1 VGFRSRNPASAHTVH
16 AGPGNPVAD
25 RRTGRRSST
34 RTGRRN
40 VDRMSPD
47 QPATLAAWLRT
58 RTDEQ
63 LGALLA
69 ARPDVARP
77 APSDVVGLATRL
89 AVPVSVDRALDE
101 LDAATLQVLDAV
113 LLAATDG
120 VPRTELPG
128 LLPDV
133 PGDVVDAAIEA
144 LTTRA
149 LLWGDDE
156 LHAPEPVRRSV
167 RYPAGLGRRATDLR
181 LTLPRDLPAAL
192 ADLAADERTVLER
205 LAGDRPVGHLPDS
218 TAGSLSPA
226 RRLLQAGL
234 LARIDA
240 VNVELPREIGLA
252 LRGDRPLGP
261 PKLRPEPQVSERAPA
276 VVDQQAAGAALE
288 VISRV
293 TEVLTALEEEPAGLL
308 RSGGLGVR
316 DQKRLAKELH
326 VGEAD
331 VAFLV
336 EVAHAAGLLDVGGAQ
351 RDEWLPTRG
360 YDAWREQDL
369 ADRWAVLAEGWLT
382 SVRLIS
388 LVGQRD
394 VAGKAVNVLS
404 PDVVRQTAPVLRRSA
419 LSVLAEFPPGRG
431 LVAPELVSLLRWRT
445 PRRADRLAPLPD
457 LLAEAER
464 LGVVVGGVLSSGGRG
479 LLTAGEDGA
488 ANGMRSLLPAP
499 VDHVLAQPDLS
510 LIAPGPLVAE
520 LAGTL
525 AVVADV
531 ESSGGAT
538 VYRVSESSIRRS
550 LDFGWSASDL
560 HDFFARASRT
570 PVPQALEY
578 LIDDVARQHGRLR
591 VGAIECYV
599 RSDDHGLVSQVL
611 SDRRT
616 AGAELR
622 RLAPGV
628 LISGLPP
635 EEVLSVLRAAGYSPA
650 GESAGGAVLTRPK
663 APARA
668 AARRPGGSAPSGPR
682 ALSPAELA
690 ATVRE
695 IRAGDAAL
703 AARRT
708 DPVRQVP
715 GVTTATTL
723 EVLSRAVR
731 EGLPVWLGYVDA
743 QGSGSQRVV
752 QPVSLAGGFLQG
764 FDEGRGESRT
774 FAVHR
779 ITSVALVESE
789 DAATPS

>member
-1 VGFRSRNPASAHTVH
+1 
-16 AGPGNPVAD
+16 
-25 RRTGRRSST
+25 
-34 RTGRRN
+34 
-40 VDRMSPD
+40 MSPD

-63 LGALLA
+63 LGALLV

-113 LLAATDG
+113 LLSPTDG
-120 VPRTELPG
+120 VPRDELPG

-133 PGDVVDAAIEA
+133 PAEVVDAAVGT

-149 LLWGDDE
+149 LLWGDAD
-156 LHAPEPVRRSV
+156 LHAPEPVRRAV
-167 RYPAGLGRRATDLR
+167 RYPAGLGRRAVDLR
-181 LTLPRDLPAAL
+181 VPLPGDVPGTLAGLDP
-192 ADLAADERTVLER
+192 DERGVLER
-205 LAGDRPVGHLPDS
+205 LSADRPVGHLPDS
-218 TAGSLSPA
+218 TGGALTPA

-252 LRGDRPLGP
+252 LRGDHPLGP
-261 PKLRPEPQVSERAPA
+261 PRLRPEPAVTRRDPA
-276 VVDQQAAGAALE
+276 IVDRQAAGAALE
-288 VISRV
+288 VIGRV
-293 TEVLTALEEEPAGLL
+293 TDVLTALEEEPAGLL

-316 DQKRLAKELH
+316 DQKRLAKELRI
-326 VGEAD
+326 GEGD

-336 EVAHAAGLLDVGGAQ
+336 ELAHAAGLLDVGGAQ

-369 ADRWAVLAEGWLT
+369 PDRWAVLAEGWLT

-404 PDVVRQTAPVLRRSA
+404 PDVVRQTAPALRRSA
-419 LSVLAEFPPGRG
+419 LAVLAEFPPGEG
-431 LVAPELVSLLRWRT
+431 LTAPELVTLLRWRT
-445 PRRADRLAPLPD
+445 PRRADRLAPVPD

-464 LGVVVGGVLSSGGRG
+464 LGIAVGGVLSTGGRG
-479 LLTAGEDGA
+479 LLAGGEDA
-488 ANGMRSLLPAP
+488 AADGMRGLLPEP

-538 VYRVSESSIRRS
+538 VYRVSDGSIRRA
-550 LDFGWSASDL
+550 LDAGWSAADL
-560 HDFFARASRT
+560 HDFFTRASRT

-578 LIDDVARQHGRLR
+578 LVDDVARQHGRLR

-616 AGAELR
+616 ANAELR

-628 LISGLPP
+628 LVSGLPP
-635 EEVLSVLRAAGYSPA
+635 EEVLSVLRAAGYAPA
-650 GESAGGAVLTRPK
+650 GESSGGAVLTRPK
-663 APARA
+663 APSRA
-668 AARRPGGSAPSGPR
+668 AGRRPGTAAPSGPR
-682 ALSPAELA
+682 RLAPEDVA

-703 AARRT
+703 AARRSE
-708 DPVRQVP
+708 PVRQVP
-715 GVTTATTL
+715 GVTTASTL
-723 EVLSRAVR
+723 ELLSRAVR
-731 EGLPVWLGYVDA
+731 EALPIWLGYVDA
-743 QGSGSQRVV
+743 QGSGSQRIV
-752 QPVSLAGGFLQG
+752 QPVSLVGGFLQG
-764 FDEGRGESRT
+764 FDEGRGENRT

-789 DAATPS
+789 DSSAPS